1 MDKTLQQLNSF
12 TETIAQIN
20 QRLSE
25 FEKTILST
33 QTAFPVR
40 ENLAAEAKL
49 VVNTT
54 TPLLNRFP
62 TKPGSGAAAAWRE
75 ITSFG
80 SDPSSVFY
88 AEAATPSSR
97 TTVYAARSET
107 YRQLALDGTVSG
119 LALAAGANFQ
129 DQLAAEKINTI
140 FHLKNLEEAAIISA
154 PGTGITFSG
163 LLTQIATAN
172 GSYVAATTATTSAP
186 EASAI
191 INDIDAL
198 LKSSWDKGA
207 EVNLLVVRST
217 EAKLIS
223 EALTS
228 SASTVPLRV
237 VMAGPEGITGGFHIN
252 KYVSAVTGKIAE
264 ILPDVKHT
272 QGTIMG
278 IVERLPEPISGQGD
292 AGVHL
297 DVLLDYALS
306 DVPATADV
314 VQFRVKRYY
323 TVACAGRKFFGKIT
337 GFGS

>member
-1 MDKTLQQLNSF
+1 MDNTLQQLNSL
-12 TETIAQIN
+12 TETIGKIN
-20 QRLSE
+20 QKVAE
-25 FEKTILST
+25 FEKTILTS

-49 VVNTT
+49 LVNTS
-54 TPLLNRFP
+54 TPLLNCFP
-62 TKPGSGAAAAWRE
+62 TKPGAGAAAAWRE

-88 AEAATPSSR
+88 SEAGTPSSR

-129 DQLAAEKINTI
+129 DQLAAEKRNTI
-140 FHLKNLEEAAIISA
+140 FHLKNLEEVALISA
-154 PGTGITFSG
+154 PGTGVTYSG

-172 GSYVAATTATTSAP
+172 SSYVASSTGTA
-186 EASAI
+186 ASAV

-198 LKSSWDKGA
+198 LKSAWDKGA
-207 EVNLLVVRST
+207 EINLLVVRSAESKT
-217 EAKLIS
+217 IS
-223 EALTS
+223 ESLTAA
-228 SASTVPLRV
+228 ASTVPLRV
-237 VMAGPEGITGGFHIN
+237 VMAGPEGMTGGFHIN
-252 KYVSAVTGKIAE
+252 KYVSAITGKIAE
-264 ILPDVKHT
+264 IVPDVKHT
-272 QGTIMG
+272 EGTIMG

-314 VQFRVKRYY
+314 VQFRVKRYL
-323 TVACAGRKFFGKIT
+323 TLAIPGRRFFGKIT
-337 GFGS
+337 GF